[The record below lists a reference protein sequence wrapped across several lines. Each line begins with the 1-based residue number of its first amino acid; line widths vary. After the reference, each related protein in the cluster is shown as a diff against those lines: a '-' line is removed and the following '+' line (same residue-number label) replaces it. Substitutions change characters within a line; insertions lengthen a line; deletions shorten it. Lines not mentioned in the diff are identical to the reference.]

1 MKEKTLWRKIKRIV
15 ASVLLAQ
22 TCLLMVACK
31 SKDNIIQDSSLNDI
45 SWTEDISN
53 LDDVGQTE
61 DISQNGGGYSNLH
74 DNAGLLNEDQRKTIE
89 EKLKE
94 KSARR
99 NTDFIIVTT
108 NSLNGKS
115 IDDYV
120 GDINKQRISQG
131 GALGVIILTEI
142 VEIENAYI
150 HSNTLATGSTDR
162 IFSSIGDYWSSG
174 SYYVGYLNFI
184 EAADLELMKVRA
196 GLYDTSK
203 TPEHICVF
211 DQKNTHKRYKCETAN
226 CSHGTGYH
234 YSCVCGGYDYYG
246 EIFYDSDVDPNKHQY
261 NQKNTDSQY
270 LATPATYG
278 SPAEY
283 YYSCVCGK
291 RAESSSFEYGEP
303 KEIPIILNIPQTPFT
318 FVNYTDPSIYVHT
331 TTVIEEISY
340 EFEPSKR
347 SDGVTVKL
355 KIRGIKTEYM
365 FSGLNVVKMG
375 VRITDPE
382 GLEICYKVLDS
393 NRCMVGEKFEF
404 EYANFY
410 IPGDKVVAGEYKV
423 TCIPIRW

>member
-1 MKEKTLWRKIKRIV
+1 MKEKMLWRKIKRIV
-15 ASVLLAQ
+15 SSVLLAQ

-45 SWTEDISN
+45 SWTEDISK
-53 LDDVGQTE
+53 
-61 DISQNGGGYSNLH
+61 NGGAYSNLY
-74 DNAGLLNEDQRKTIE
+74 DNAGLLNEDQRRTVE

-115 IDDYV
+115 IEEYTEDFYEQQ
-120 GDINKQRISQG
+120 INQG
-131 GALGVIILTEI
+131 GDVYGVILCLSMEDR
-142 VEIENAYI
+142 NAYI
-150 HSNTLATGSTDR
+150 YSNGGLNDDSIDR
-162 IFSSIGDYWSSG
+162 LFPSFIDSLRSDN
-174 SYYVGYLNFI
+174 YYVGFLEFI
-184 EAADLELMKVRA
+184 DAADLELMKVRA

-203 TPEHICVF
+203 TPETSGHICVF
-211 DQKNTHKRYKCETAN
+211 DQKNTHKRYECETAN

-234 YSCVCGGYDYYG
+234 YSCVCGGYDIYG
-246 EIFYDSDVDPNKHQY
+246 EIFYDSDVDPNEHQY

-278 SPAEY
+278 SPAKY

-291 RAESSSFEYGEP
+291 RAGSSSFEYGEP
-303 KEIPIILNIPQTPFT
+303 KEIPIILNIPQAPFA
-318 FVNYTDPSIYVHT
+318 FYNYSNPAYFVHT
-331 TTVIEEISY
+331 STVIEEISY
-340 EFEPSKR
+340 EFETSKW
-347 SDGVTVKL
+347 SSGVTVKL
-355 KIRGIKTEYM
+355 KIRGTKTDCM
-365 FSGLNVVKMG
+365 SDGLQQVQMG

-382 GLEICYKVLDS
+382 GLEICYSVLAS
-393 NRCMVGEKFEF
+393 NYCKVGEKFEF
-404 EYANFY
+404 KYANFY